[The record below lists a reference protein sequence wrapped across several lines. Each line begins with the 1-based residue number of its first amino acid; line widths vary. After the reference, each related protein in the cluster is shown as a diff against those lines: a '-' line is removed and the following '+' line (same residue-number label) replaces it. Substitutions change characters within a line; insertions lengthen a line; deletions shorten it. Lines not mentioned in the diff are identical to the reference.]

1 MSIIYDNDI
10 MRPELYDYEA
20 YPIGFLTG
28 TRTVTIHPL
37 GCHRRLEPGR
47 TYVVRVKEVE
57 RAEDGRFPGSGCEK
71 AVEVTAEATPDG
83 TGCLRVTADFPR
95 EGMYYLCLHRDA
107 QSGCFAQI
115 RVYALDHDMAG
126 RYPLRGDLHLHSC
139 RSDGREDPA
148 LVGAHYRGHG
158 YDFTVL
164 SDHERYYPSLELR
177 RRMGI
182 GEDDESAL
190 TDMLIVPGE
199 EVHLPLNDVHYV
211 NFGGEFSIN
220 ALLTPNC
227 NTEGGAGKDVR
238 SLHGDCPDTMTRD
251 EFIAMIRERAES
263 VPREIESERLSFAVL
278 EWTYEQM
285 KANKGLGI
293 FPHPYWLCSTM
304 QLSDDY
310 TRFIYEKGPF
320 DAFEVLGGE
329 NYYQHNGFQTA
340 LYYEMKA
347 KGYDYPVVGST
358 DSHGSTRMNRNALIC
373 STIVF
378 AKENKTRALVDA
390 IKSSYSVAVDTI
402 SPEYRL
408 VGDFRLI
415 KLGSFLMENWYPLH
429 DRVCAAEGLWLEKYM
444 AGDET
449 ALPVLKA
456 MKGTMPAMMK
466 KYFGME

>member
-10 MRPELYDYEA
+10 MRPELYDYDVF
-20 YPIGFLTG
+20 PLCFLTG
-28 TRTVTIHPL
+28 ESRTVTVRPL
-37 GCHRRLEPGR
+37 GIHRRFEPGHE
-47 TYVVRVKEVE
+47 YVLTVLDAC
-57 RAEDGRFPGSGCEK
+57 RAEDGRFPGTGNGQTVR
-71 AVEVTAEATPDG
+71 AVPDED
-83 TGCLRVTADFPR
+83 GCLRVSADFPA
-95 EGMYYLCLHRDA
+95 EGMYFIFLHHEAGGGRMA
-107 QSGCFAQI
+107 QF
-115 RVYALDHDMAG
+115 RVYALAHDMAG
-126 RYPLRGDLHLHSC
+126 RIPLRGDLHLHSC

-148 LVGAHYRGHG
+148 VVVSHYRAHG

-164 SDHERYYPSLELR
+164 SDHERYYPSLEAR

-182 GEDDESAL
+182 NENDESEL

-199 EVHLPLNDVHYV
+199 EVHLPLNDVHFV

-220 ALLTPNC
+220 ALLTPNR
-227 NTEGGAGKDVR
+227 NTEGGDGREVR

-263 VPREIESERLSFAVL
+263 VPREIESERLSYAVL
-278 EWTYEQM
+278 EWTNEQM

-310 TRFIYEKGPF
+310 TRFIYEHRPF

-329 NYYQHNGFQTA
+329 NYYQHNGFQTS

-378 AKENKTRALVDA
+378 APSNTTRALVDS
-390 IKSSYSVAVDTI
+390 IKDYYSVAVDTI

-408 VGDFRLI
+408 VGDTRWVRF
-415 KLGSFLMENWYPLH
+415 GSFLMENWYPLH
-429 DRVCAAEGLWLEKYM
+429 DKVCEAEGLYLKRYVT
-444 AGDET
+444 GDDRAE
-449 ALPVLKA
+449 AVLKA
-456 MKGTMPAMMK
+456 MKGQIPAMFR
-466 KYFGME
+466 KYFAV